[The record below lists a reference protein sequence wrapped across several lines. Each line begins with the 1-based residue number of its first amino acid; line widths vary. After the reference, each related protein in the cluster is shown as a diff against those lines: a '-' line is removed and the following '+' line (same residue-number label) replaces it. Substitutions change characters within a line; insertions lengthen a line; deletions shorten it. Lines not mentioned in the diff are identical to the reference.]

1 MDGSNLVEKRNIKFE
16 SNKKLKKKKKYLKV
30 CSEQGNRSFTYH
42 EKVIKD
48 ELWPCL

>member
-16 SNKKLKKKKKYLKV
+16 LDKILKIKTNKLEI